1 MATRPGGYG
10 GEDGWLG
17 SPESPAE
24 RELAF
29 DTPEERLPWLESD
42 DEGEEPA
49 TYDTGRLIGLGLIM
63 LVALVVLVGG
73 VWFFANRGLGDGPVP
88 DGSTIQAPGKPYK
101 ERPATP
107 GGKTFAGTGDTSY
120 AVGAGKEVEARL
132 APAAPVPDVAAPSP
146 AATPAASG
154 SAAAAAGTP
163 ATPRPAAAEP
173 GLPAGTAVQ
182 VGAYS
187 SRADAEAGW
196 RRLVGQT
203 DALSGVSHRIV
214 AGRADIGTVYRLQ
227 AAGGDRGG
235 AKSLC
240 DRLKS
245 AGIACQV
252 K

>member
-17 SPESPAE
+17 SSEAPAE

-29 DTPEERLPWLESD
+29 DTPDERLPWLESD

-73 VWFFANRGLGDGPVP
+73 VWFFANRGLSEGPVP
-88 DGSTIQAPGKPYK
+88 DGSTIEAPGTPYK
-101 ERPATP
+101 ERPASP

-132 APAAPVPDVAAPSP
+132 APAAPVPDVPAPSP
-146 AATPAASG
+146 AATSAPD
-154 SAAAAAGTP
+154 AAAAPPPTAP
-163 ATPRPAAAEP
+163 AKPAPAAEP

-203 DALSGVSHRIV
+203 EALSGVSHRIV

-227 AAGGDRGG
+227 AVGGDKAG

-240 DRLKS
+240 DRLKT
-245 AGIACQV
+245 AGVACQV

>member
-1 MATRPGGYG
+1 MATHRPGPG
-10 GEDGWLG
+10 GGSATWPALG
-17 SPESPAE
+17 EEEHE

-29 DTPEERLPWLESD
+29 DTGEERLPWLESD
-42 DEGEEPA
+42 DEGEELA
-49 TYDTGRLIGLGLIM
+49 GYDMGRLIGLALIM
-63 LVALVVLVGG
+63 LVVLVAIVGA
-73 VWFFANRGLGDGPVP
+73 VWFVSNRGLGAGPAP
-88 DGSTIQAPGKPYK
+88 DGSLIAAPATPYK
-101 ERPATP
+101 ERPASP

-132 APAAPVPDVAAPSP
+132 ATGPATPAPVATPTQTVTPAAPP
-146 AATPAASG
+146 TPAA
-154 SAAAAAGTP
+154 P
-163 ATPRPAAAEP
+163 ADA

-196 RRLVGQT
+196 QRLAGQT
-203 DALSGVSHRIV
+203 DALEGVAHRIV

-227 AAGGDRGG
+227 AAGGSREN
-235 AKSLC
+235 ARALC
-240 DRLKS
+240 DRLKA

>member
-1 MATRPGGYG
+1 MGTRPGSFGTDDNWFDRPG
-10 GEDGWLG
+10 D
-17 SPESPAE
+17 PAD

-29 DTPEERLPWLESD
+29 ETPDERLPWLESD
-42 DEGEEPA
+42 AEGDEPQA
-49 TYDTGRLIGLGLIM
+49 YDTGRLVGLGLIM

-73 VWFFANRGLGDGPVP
+73 VWFFANRGATSGPAP
-88 DGSTIQAPGKPYK
+88 DGSLIAAPETPYK
-101 ERPATP
+101 ERPASP

-120 AVGAGKEVEARL
+120 AVGAGKEVEGKL
-132 APAAPVPDVAAPSP
+132 AAAAPVPPVTASATPKPDASPTTGGASTPAPS
-146 AATPAASG
+146 ADA
-154 SAAAAAGTP
+154 
-163 ATPRPAAAEP
+163 

-187 SRADAEAGW
+187 TRADAEAGW
-196 RRLVGQT
+196 RRLIGQT

-227 AAGGDRGG
+227 AVGGDKAG
-235 AKSLC
+235 AQALC
-240 DRLKS
+240 ARLKS